1 MLSARGTYRLTEARL
16 AQGMRCKAIC
26 GPTLAPLPSLTHPLS
41 GSVEGPLALTTLPL
55 LTASVAPEVTPGL
68 HGHPLG
74 LLAGSLLPVLL
85 FAVVLHVG
93 AVSGRASGHA
103 RRLVQPPIG
112 ERSVRTLTL
121 VPAGWIMSRP

>member
-1 MLSARGTYRLTEARL
+1 MGPGLYRILGHSASR
-16 AQGMRCKAIC
+16 
-26 GPTLAPLPSLTHPLS
+26 
-41 GSVEGPLALTTLPL
+41 GPLRKAFDGF
-55 LTASVAPEVTPGL
+55 LTASVASEVTPGL

-74 LLAGSLLPVLL
+74 LLAGSILPVRL

-103 RRLVQPPIG
+103 RRLLQPPIG

-121 VPAGWIMSRP
+121 VPAGWIMSHL

>member
-1 MLSARGTYRLTEARL
+1 MGPGLYRILGHSASR
-16 AQGMRCKAIC
+16 
-26 GPTLAPLPSLTHPLS
+26 
-41 GSVEGPLALTTLPL
+41 GPLRKAFNGFRR
-55 LTASVAPEVTPGL
+55 PEVTPGL

-103 RRLVQPPIG
+103 RRLLQPPIG